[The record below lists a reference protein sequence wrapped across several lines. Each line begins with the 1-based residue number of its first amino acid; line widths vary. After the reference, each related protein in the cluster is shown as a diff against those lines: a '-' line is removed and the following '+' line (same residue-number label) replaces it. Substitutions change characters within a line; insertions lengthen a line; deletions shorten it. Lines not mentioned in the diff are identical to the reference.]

1 MYTSFCVLFYIYIEN
16 NVSIGRFQCLYF
28 VFQFFNLKV
37 KNPKKPV
44 APGLCV
50 PAIVEFETNEAKEIR
65 DRLVVTVDG
74 DVVEIP
80 LIA

>member
-1 MYTSFCVLFYIYIEN
+1 VIFKIVYEKIHVNVDKVLLKRI
-16 NVSIGRFQCLYF
+16 
-28 VFQFFNLKV
+28 VFSCCWYPWNLKV